1 MITPPATIR
10 PTTPVPFP
18 GRAPGNPLATS
29 TKSTLKLENA
39 VIGASWSFVGGRLV
53 LTSVTN
59 KLTRSTHFQQGTE
72 CFRISTT
79 PPKPV
84 DKESALVA
92 VHILKDRV
100 VVTASADGNAWTDLA
115 SFPRTEFPGDPSVIR
130 IGKMNLKAEAKS
142 HSTDGPVGTSTISE
156 ITPAPASLPNA
167 TFAITSPP
175 HATKTESYPFPKG
188 TTVVSARIAKGSDTG
203 MSWAPA
209 IAVIWE
215 EAKRFVL
222 VGVRDKPSNFN
233 VVTAAGE
240 RVIGAN
246 LEPYPAFDIP
256 ASTCKLIGNPVAVNA
271 PGTTTLSASLIGP
284 GGITIKWS
292 ATLRAG
298 CGYIRQRIDVQGA
311 KQATQLTGLEFMDVH
326 VTSPQTMGTAPGC
339 PVVAGDLFFG
349 VELPGCRNA
358 LSPDRVR
365 IGFGASLPLG
375 KSDQYSFGSVM
386 GVAPAGQLRRAFL
399 HYVEHERARP
409 SKPFLHYNCWYDL
422 GFGVDEKRLMRVID
436 AYNRELVKK
445 RGVNVESYLVDDGWD
460 DTGRGLWAE
469 DLRKFPGGFTGL
481 AKRMRAAGAKL
492 AVWISPLGG
501 YGGDRERTNFARK
514 MGIIPPDGSL
524 DLAHAGYKQWFL
536 KRCTELMR
544 TAGVNAFKWDRAGDG
559 VSPHFMAL
567 LDIARS
573 LRKVD
578 PNVFINVTVGTWP
591 SPFWLM
597 HVDSTWRNGSAD
609 VGWLG
614 KGSDGGK
621 SVYNRER
628 WLTFRDGECHRMFV
642 RASPLYPLNSV
653 MHHGIVHGREFQ
665 GGSIGDA
672 NPPELRNEARS
683 YFASGAML
691 QELYLT
697 PELLNGAAW
706 DAVADAAKW
715 AHKNADVLVDAH
727 WVGGDPLKGD
737 VYGYAAWNARK
748 GTLMLRNASDVPQR
762 YSLDIGSAFELPAGA
777 SKRYRL
783 TSPYSDQRIQSLT
796 CDAGTPDVIELGPF
810 EVVVFD
816 AMPVK

>member
-1 MITPPATIR
+1 MTTPPATR
-10 PTTPVPFP
+10 PSPPVPFP
-18 GRAPGNPLATS
+18 GRAPGNPLAS
-29 TKSTLKLENA
+29 AKNSVLKLENSVLSA
-39 VIGASWSFVGGRLV
+39 RWSTADGRLA
-53 LTSVTN
+53 LTSVTS
-59 KLTRSTHFQQGTE
+59 KLTQSTHFQQGTE

-79 PPKPV
+79 APKPI

-115 SFPRTEFPGDPSVIR
+115 SFPRSEFQGEPTAIR

-142 HSTDGPVGTSTISE
+142 HSTDGPIGTSTISD
-156 ITPAPASLPNA
+156 ITPTVPKSP
-167 TFAITSPP
+167 FVITSPP
-175 HATKTESYPFPKG
+175 HAANVQTIPFPKG
-188 TTVVSARIAKGSDTG
+188 TSVVSARIAKGSDTG

-222 VGVRDKPSNFN
+222 VGVRDKPSSFN
-233 VVTAAGE
+233 VTTAAGE
-240 RVIGAN
+240 RIVGAN
-246 LEPYPAFDIP
+246 LEPYPDFNIP
-256 ASTCKLIGNPVAVNA
+256 ASACKLVGNPEAVNA
-271 PGTTTLSASLIGP
+271 AGASMLTAKLLGP
-284 GGITIKWS
+284 GGISIHWT

-298 CGYIRQRIDVQGA
+298 CGYIRQRIDVAGGQ
-311 KQATQLTGLEFMDVH
+311 QAATLTGFEFMDVRIP
-326 VTSPQTMGTAPGC
+326 SPQTAGTAPGC
-339 PVVAGDLFFG
+339 PVVGGGIYLG

-358 LSPDRVR
+358 LQPERAR
-365 IGFGASLPLG
+365 IGFASSLPLG
-375 KSDQYSFGSVM
+375 KGDTVSFGSVM

-399 HYVEHERARP
+399 HYVENERARP

-422 GFGVDEKRLMRVID
+422 GFGVDEKRLMNVID
-436 AYNRELVKK
+436 IYNRELVKK
-445 RGVNVESYLVDDGWD
+445 RGVKVESYLVDDGWD

-591 SPFWLM
+591 SPFWLL

-665 GGSIGDA
+665 GGSIGDV

-697 PELLNGAAW
+697 PELLPGAAW

-715 AHKNADVLVDAH
+715 AHKNADVLIDAH
-727 WVGGDPLKGD
+727 WVGGDPLKGE
-737 VYGYAAWNARK
+737 VYGYAAWSARK
-748 GTLMLRNASDVPQR
+748 GTLMLRNPSDVPQR
-762 YSLDIGSAFELPAGA
+762 FMLDVGSAFELPAGA
-777 SKRYRL
+777 AKRYVL
-783 TSPYSDQRIQSLT
+783 KSPYSDQRIQNLI
-796 CDAGTPDVIELGPF
+796 CDAGNADVIELAPF

-816 AMPVK
+816 AMPVKVNI